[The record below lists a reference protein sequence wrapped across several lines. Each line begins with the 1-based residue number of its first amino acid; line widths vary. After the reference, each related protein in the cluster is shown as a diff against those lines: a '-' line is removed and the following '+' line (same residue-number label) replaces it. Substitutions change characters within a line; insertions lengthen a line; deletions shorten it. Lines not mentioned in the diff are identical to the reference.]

1 MVGRRVLKAL
11 AGIIIPFLSFFLM
24 SQNTFALVPS
34 SISSSL
40 TIRRSTTHPDWSNV
54 VEDHN
59 HALPVQLLSYE
70 GQTLQVRQLNVS
82 SSVSPTQT
90 GQYFSGNFTLKLL
103 WDWQDQGYPSSAW
116 ISCKNITQVEIRP
129 EQGTVVSSDFAIQSC
144 NSTYVIYAGQTGP
157 QALLMTIKVNGSG
170 KLSAST
176 TVSSYVIR
184 IVSTEQAPFF
194 TGNLTAP
201 NSWGMSIPNGG
212 LDINFNVSQD
222 PTTTAIGGLENTIQE
237 QYNKENEAINNI
249 ENQSANDISD
259 SSNAATTNLIGV
271 ITGFIDQLTGFSASP
286 NCNLS
291 LPFPSFIGG
300 SQTVN
305 ICTGKEV
312 FTRSNT
318 SYFLSGVSNLTALC
332 FFIPLAFTLLKM
344 IYNEIRS
351 FTNG

>member
-1 MVGRRVLKAL
+1 
-11 AGIIIPFLSFFLM
+11 M

-54 VEDHN
+54 VQDHN
-59 HALPVQLLSYE
+59 SSLPIQLLSYE

-82 SSVSPTQT
+82 SSVSPTQS

-144 NSTYVIYAGQTGP
+144 SSTYVIYPGQTGP

-184 IVSTEQAPFF
+184 IVSTEQEPFF

-201 NSWGMSIPNGG
+201 NSWGMSIPNNG

-222 PTTTAIGGLENTIQE
+222 PTTTAIGGLENTIQQ

-249 ENQSANDISD
+249 ENQTVPSGTDNQQS
-259 SSNAATTNLIGV
+259 TNLIGV
-271 ITGFIDQLTGFSASP
+271 ITDFVRVITYIDTNQ
-286 NCNLS
+286 NCNLT
-291 LPFPSFIGG
+291 LPFPDFFGG
-300 SQTVN
+300 SRNVN
-305 ICTGKEV
+305 ICNGKQV
-312 FTRSNT
+312 FNGTV
-318 SYFLSGVSNLTALC
+318 FIGAFANLTLIA
-332 FFIPLAFTLLKM
+332 FFIPLAYNLLKM